1 MVNVDPIIGLDM
13 IIVRRYIIHSMR
25 TIPVPILSTP
35 VAPRPAA
42 ASPADAPAVGAPAVG
57 APATAEA
64 LLDAVV
70 NELHVLMGMM
80 RCAGTGRMV
89 KSGISMTHLHIL
101 WLLEHHGDLTMGHLA
116 DLVDVSLSNASGL
129 IDRMEER
136 GLVERIRVPDD
147 RRVVLVRV
155 SPEGAR
161 MRDEIEAIKQD
172 QMRSI
177 LGNLDVD
184 QLTRLVG
191 AVGDLRGAVAQEIG
205 DDHLKIHVHNI

>member
-1 MVNVDPIIGLDM
+1 MVHVDRIIAFDKM
-13 IIVRRYIIHSMR
+13 IVRGYIIHSMR
-25 TIPVPILSTP
+25 TISVPAQPTTE
-35 VAPRPAA
+35 APRPAT
-42 ASPADAPAVGAPAVG
+42 PPT
-57 APATAEA
+57 ATEG

-70 NELHVLMGMM
+70 DQLHEMIGMM

-89 KSGISMTHLHIL
+89 RSGISMTHLHIL
-101 WLLEHHGDLTMGHLA
+101 WLLEHHGDLTMGRLA
-116 DLVDVSLSNASGL
+116 ELVDVSLSNASGL

-155 SPEGAR
+155 SPEGER
-161 MRDEIEAIKQD
+161 MRDEIEAVKQD

-205 DDHLKIHVHNI
+205 DDHLKVHVHNI

>member
-1 MVNVDPIIGLDM
+1 MVYVDRIIGLDT
-13 IIVRRYIIHSMR
+13 IIVGRYIIHSMR
-25 TIPVPILSTP
+25 TISAATPTTP
-35 VAPRPAA
+35 VDLPA
-42 ASPADAPAVGAPAVG
+42 G
-57 APATAEA
+57 APATNEA
-64 LLDAVV
+64 LLDALVG
-70 NELHVLMGMM
+70 ELHEMVGMM

-101 WLLEHHGDLTMGHLA
+101 WLLEHHGDLTMGRLA
-116 DLVDVSLSNASGL
+116 ELVDVSLSNASGL

-147 RRVVLVRV
+147 RRVVLVRC

-177 LGNLDVD
+177 LGKLDRD
-184 QLTRLVG
+184 QLTRLLG
-191 AVGDLRGAVAQEIG
+191 AVDDLRGAVGQEIEIG
-205 DDHLKIHVHNI
+205 RAHV

>member
-1 MVNVDPIIGLDM
+1 MVNVDRIIGLDT
-13 IIVRRYIIHSMR
+13 IIVGRYIIHSMR
-25 TIPVPILSTP
+25 TISPPTPTKPVDVP
-35 VAPRPAA
+35 V
-42 ASPADAPAVGAPAVG
+42 VGAPRSN
-57 APATAEA
+57 EA
-64 LLDAVV
+64 LLDELVG
-70 NELHVLMGMM
+70 ELHEMVGMM

-101 WLLEHHGDLTMGHLA
+101 WLLEHHGDLTMGRLA
-116 DLVDVSLSNASGL
+116 ELVDVSLSNASGL

-147 RRVVLVRV
+147 RRIVLVRC

-177 LGNLDVD
+177 LGKLDGD
-184 QLTRLVG
+184 QLTRLLG
-191 AVGDLRGAVAQEIG
+191 AVGDLRGAVGQEIG
-205 DDHLKIHVHNI
+205 EDHLKIHVHNI

>member
-25 TIPVPILSTP
+25 TIPVPILPTP

-42 ASPADAPAVGAPAVG
+42 ASPADAPAVGAPA
-57 APATAEA
+57 ATEA
-64 LLDAVV
+64 LLDVVV

-80 RCAGTGRMV
+80 QCAGTGRMV

-101 WLLEHHGDLTMGHLA
+101 WLLEHHGDLTMGRLA
-116 DLVDVSLSNASGL
+116 ELVDVSLSNASGL

-147 RRVVLVRV
+147 RRVVLVRA

-205 DDHLKIHVHNI
+205 ADHLKIHVHNI